1 MKKACLALTLL
12 GLLMFLPNVARA
24 DSCGGGLVATSF
36 SGGSSLIEVCLSMSG
51 NTLSIDSVF
60 QDGVDVSGTVKI
72 FTIAWN
78 TNATLT
84 SETDPDNDWTN
95 DAQVHDDGW
104 QSATA
109 SASGTPVQDPQGLPI
124 TFTFTGTTPTEF
136 TIHVGS
142 FVDASGGDCSAWPS
156 TLWEPEGQNNRGNNC
171 TPIPEPATLTLLGTG
186 LLGLAGVVRKRLGKK
201 S

>member
-1 MKKACLALTLL
+1 MKKYVALTVL
-12 GLLMFLPNVARA
+12 GLLMFLPSVARA
-24 DSCGGGLVATSF
+24 DSCGGGLVATSYT
-36 SGGSSLIEVCLSMSG
+36 SGTGSLIEVCLSMSG

-60 QDGVDVSGTVKI
+60 QDGIDVSGTVKI

-78 TNATLT
+78 TDADLI
-84 SETDPDNDWTN
+84 SETDPDNNWTN

-124 TFTFTGTTPTEF
+124 TFTFGNGDTPTEF

-142 FVDASGGDCSAWPS
+142 FADGCSAWPS
-156 TLWEPEGQNNRGNNC
+156 TLWEESGPNNRGNNC